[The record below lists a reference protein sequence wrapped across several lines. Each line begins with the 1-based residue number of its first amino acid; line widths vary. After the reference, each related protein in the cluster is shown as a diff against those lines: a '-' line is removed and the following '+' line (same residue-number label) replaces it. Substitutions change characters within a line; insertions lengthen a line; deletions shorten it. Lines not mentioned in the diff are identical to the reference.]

1 MRRQDMTERSDG
13 ATRRPVRR
21 RDPWAHAADVATVV
35 AAAALV
41 GWLLWSV
48 LWLYGVLP

>member
-13 ATRRPVRR
+13 ATRR

-35 AAAALV
+35 AAATLV